1 MRVKRK
7 SGLAIGIALALVLA
21 GAFGFYSMSRRG
33 RLTKYTDT
41 FFDTFDTAVTVVAY
55 TKTEA
60 EFDAFF
66 DRIHARFKELHDLF
80 DIYNSYEG
88 VSNARTINQ
97 NAGIAPVKVA
107 KELVDLIDFSKE
119 WYRKT
124 GGKTNIAMGAVLR
137 IWHEYREEGIADPET
152 AQLPPMEALQGAAQH
167 IDIDKVI
174 VDKDASTV
182 YLADPR
188 MSLDLGAVAKGYATE
203 LVARELQEA
212 GLVSAVI
219 SSGGNVRTIGK
230 PLDGV
235 RERWGIGI
243 QDPSK
248 SILTEEENLLD
259 VVFVNDASVVSSGD
273 YQRYYIVDGKPVHHL
288 IDPETLMPA
297 EYFRAVTVVTPDS
310 GVADFMS
317 TTLFL
322 TPLEQGRVLAK
333 EIGVDAVWVL
343 PDGRVEMT
351 EGFERIAKSK
361 GATGAKAD

>member
-1 MRVKRK
+1 MNRK
-7 SGLAIGIALALVLA
+7 SRLTIVITLVLVLA
-21 GAFGFYSMSRRG
+21 GAIGFYAMSRRG

-55 TKTEA
+55 TKTES

-66 DRIHARFKELHDLF
+66 DQIHARFQELHKLY

-88 VSNARTINQ
+88 VSNVRTINL
-97 NAGIAPVKVA
+97 NAGVAPVKVP
-107 KELVDLIDFSKE
+107 KELIDLIDFSKE

-124 GGKTNIAMGAVLR
+124 NGQTNIAMGAVLQ
-137 IWHEYREEGIADPET
+137 IWHEYREAGIADPES
-152 AQLPPMEALQGAAQH
+152 AQLPPMEALLEAAKH

-174 VDKDASTV
+174 VDRAASTV
-182 YLADPR
+182 YLEDPR

-203 LVARELQEA
+203 LVAKEAQDA

-219 SSGGNVRTIGK
+219 SSGGNVRAIGK

-259 VVFVNDASVVSSGD
+259 VVFINDASVVSSGD
-273 YQRYYIVDGKPVHHL
+273 YQRYYVVDGKRIHHL
-288 IDPETLMPA
+288 IDPETLMPG
-297 EYFRAVTVVTPDS
+297 EHFRAVTVVTPDS
-310 GVADFMS
+310 GIADFMS

-322 TPLEQGRVLAK
+322 MPLEEGKALAK
-333 EIGVDAVWVL
+333 EVGVDAVWVL
-343 PDGRVEMT
+343 PDGTVEMT
-351 EGFERIAKSK
+351 EGFASIAKSR
-361 GATGAKAD
+361 GATGAKAQ

>member
-1 MRVKRK
+1 VNRK
-7 SGLAIGIALALVLA
+7 SGLAIGIALVLVLA
-21 GAFGFYSMSRRG
+21 GAIGYYTMSLRD

-66 DRIHARFKELHDLF
+66 QQIHSRFQELHKLY

-88 VSNARTINQ
+88 LNNVRTINQ
-97 NAGIAPVKVA
+97 DAGIAPVKVPE
-107 KELVDLIDFSKE
+107 ELIDLIEFCKE

-124 GGKTNIAMGAVLR
+124 GGETNIAMGAVLR
-137 IWHEYREEGIADPET
+137 IWHEYREEGIADPES
-152 AQLPPMEALQGAAQH
+152 AKLPPMEALREAANH
-167 IDIDKVI
+167 TDIDKVI
-174 VDKDASTV
+174 VDKDAGTV
-182 YLADPR
+182 YLEDPK

-203 LVARELQEA
+203 LVAREVQEA

-259 VVFVNDASVVSSGD
+259 VVFINDASVVSSGD
-273 YQRYYIVDGKPVHHL
+273 YQRYYVVDGKLIHHL
-288 IDPETLMPA
+288 IDPQTLMPG
-297 EYFRAVTVVTPDS
+297 EHFRAVTVVTPDS

-322 TPLEQGRVLAK
+322 MPLEEGKALAK
-333 EIGVDAVWVL
+333 EVGVDAVWVL
-343 PDGRVEMT
+343 PDGTVEMT
-351 EGFERIAKSK
+351 EGFARIAKSR
-361 GATGAKAD
+361 GATGAKAQ